1 MPPATQ
7 QIIKRIR
14 AKRRGWVFTPK
25 DFLDLGSRALVD
37 QALSRL
43 THQGLIRRLGRGV
56 YDFPRQHEVL
66 GQLAPDTDGLA
77 RAVAPKT
84 ASKVFMSGAMAANTL
99 GLSTQVPAK
108 PTYITD
114 GPSRTR
120 KVASR
125 TVTFKRSKVPLLDG
139 VSDKANQTLQ
149 ALAHIGKD
157 NIDDAML
164 RRCAKTLTDRDV
176 RGMLGNASRTPSWM
190 ADIIHKIKQAKDGL
204 LCEETSR

>member
-1 MPPATQ
+1 MQTTTQ

-37 QALSRL
+37 QTLSRL

-56 YDFPRQHEVL
+56 YDFPKKHEVL
-66 GQLAPDTDGLA
+66 GQLAPDTEGLA
-77 RAVAPKT
+77 RAVAPKSS
-84 ASKVFMSGAMAANTL
+84 SKIFMSGALAANTL

-108 PTYITD
+108 PTYTTD
-114 GPSRTR
+114 GPSQTK
-120 KVASR
+120 KVAGR
-125 TVTFKRSKVPLLDG
+125 TVTFKHSKVPLLDG

-164 RRCAKTLTDRDV
+164 RRCAKTLTDRDIH
-176 RGMLGNASRTPSWM
+176 GMLSHAGRTPSWM

-204 LCEETSR
+204 LCKETSR